1 MPHKP
6 QTKRLSSKSFFNI
19 GPLQQDVQSLFSTS
33 SLVGLFFNTG
43 LFADSLNEALL
54 KAYNKNPK
62 LNAERE
68 NISVSEENI
77 NISKSDYLPSITL
90 SGSKSKEDTD
100 KLTNQ
105 SGGDASVTDVDPF
118 TTSLLIE
125 QTLYDGKSRNAD
137 LEKNKLGLDISK
149 IKLLKVEQDILYQAV
164 EAYTG

>member
-1 MPHKP
+1 MK
-6 QTKRLSSKSFFNI
+6 KIFVYILIVLFFNI
-19 GPLQQDVQSLFSTS
+19 
-33 SLVGLFFNTG
+33 N
-43 LFADSLNEALL
+43 LFADNLTEALL

-90 SGSKSKEDTD
+90 SGSKSKEDTN

-105 SGGDASVTDVDPF
+105 SGGDASITDVDPL

-125 QTLYDGKSRNAD
+125 QTLYDGARNAD
-137 LEKNKLGLDISK
+137 LKKNELGLDVAK
-149 IKLLKVEQDILYQAV
+149 IQLLKVEQEIL
-164 EAYTG
+164 